1 MTSKDIET
9 TIKYID
15 SLLED
20 DKIALAKFKMI
31 NYDILLPSGVYRIDI
46 AGYDETHNKDNR
58 IFAINNIL
66 PCNYIHKKV
75 KLNIDYIRSLIS
87 DKKLENTE
95 FIISENKYVI
105 WYLNNKALA
114 LAYVYN
120 YNSEIYLNN
129 KLDELINSPKLYVK
143 YNNRCTFS
151 YKSHDISNTHKF
163 ERVCI
168 YLDDM
173 QHKFRKIAEL
183 MKKDKHKITK
193 KQFKLFLDFFNIGN
207 ADEQY
212 KWYRKLK

>member
-1 MTSKDIET
+1 MTSKDIVP

-20 DKIALAKFKMI
+20 DKITLAKFKVI
-31 NYDILLPSGVYRIDI
+31 NYDTILSSRVHHIDV
-46 AGYDETHNKDNR
+46 AGYDETHDKDDR

-95 FIISENKYVI
+95 FIISDMKCII
-105 WYLNNKALA
+105 WYSNNKALA
-114 LAYVYN
+114 LVYVHNFN
-120 YNSEIYLNN
+120 YETYTF
-129 KLDELINSPKLYVK
+129 DELINSPKLYVK

-151 YKSHDISNTHKF
+151 YKSHDLNKTHNF
-163 ERVCI
+163 ERVSI

-173 QHKFRKIAEL
+173 QHQFIKLVEL